1 MSELATR
8 PIKEE
13 GVVAPLDKEVKEM
26 GVKEGVLESDASGE
40 VAPAWTTAEDRKL
53 TLKLDLR
60 IIPIFGLLYLIC
72 FLDRTNIA
80 NARLAGLEAALNMP
94 SNGFNVA
101 LSIFYIPFV
110 LFEVPSNWIMSNPWI
125 KPNLFLGTQTFILG
139 VLAMCQGLTASYEG
153 LLAIRSVKQC
163 LEA

>member
-1 MSELATR
+1 
-8 PIKEE
+8 
-13 GVVAPLDKEVKEM
+13 M
-26 GVKEGVLESDASGE
+26 GVKEGILESDASGE
-40 VAPAWTTAEDRKL
+40 VVPTWTTQEDRKL

-80 NARLAGLEAALNMP
+80 NARLAGLETALKMP
-94 SNGFNVA
+94 TNGFNVA

-110 LFEVPSNWIMSNPWI
+110 LFEVPSNWIMSMSWI

-139 VLAMCQGLTASYEG
+139 MYSKNSTNHATYIISLT
-153 LLAIRSVKQC
+153 LQ
-163 LEA
+163 